1 MQKYLMSVVGC
12 RQELESRIN
21 PAVNVPGHCLMV
33 FLLNFMK
40 CEVKSEDKITIY
52 TASRLIIDS

>member
-1 MQKYLMSVVGC
+1 MSVVGC